1 MRPADTRLPFILMDP
16 RRLLQLLLIFLL
28 AIVLSGTMASAPS
41 RPARLVRA
49 DVQSSISSPRQSL
62 PAPVH
67 DESIC
72 AFCQAAAFAPY
83 AASADCGLAEL
94 AGAEQQEQISPNE
107 RPAYAGSISPTRSR
121 APPILREG

>member
-1 MRPADTRLPFILMDP
+1 MAT

-28 AIVLSGTMASAPS
+28 AVVLSGTVAPAAS
-41 RPARLVRA
+41 RPAHLARVDA
-49 DVQSSISSPRQSL
+49 GSISSPRQSL
-62 PAPVH
+62 PTPVH

-94 AGAEQQEQISPNE
+94 RGTRHREHISQND
-107 RPAYAGSISPTRSR
+107 RPSHAGSLSPTRSR